1 MIISDIEY
9 EEEVSELATL
19 EGGRK
24 SKGGSPFP
32 YIFQSFFQSLS
43 LYPASSASV
52 INLGGTSI
60 GNTAISMNIFMPI
73 LISMGGY
80 GTSLFGGNYSVKGSS
95 PLSGFPFG
103 F

>member
-1 MIISDIEY
+1 MIITDIDYQENMN
-9 EEEVSELATL
+9 ELTPS
-19 EGGRK
+19 GGRK
-24 SKGGSPFP
+24 SKGMSPFP

-60 GNTAISMNIFMPI
+60 GNTAISMNIFMPV
-73 LISMGGY
+73 LIAMNGY
-80 GTSLFGGNYSVKGSS
+80 STSLFWGSYSRQGSS
-95 PLSGFPFG
+95 FFSGFPFG

>member
-9 EEEVSELATL
+9 LEEEHELAVL
-19 EGGRK
+19 GGRK
-24 SKGGSPFP
+24 SKNNNFFP

-60 GNTAISMNIFMPI
+60 GNTAISMNIFMPV
-73 LISMGGY
+73 LIAMNGY
-80 GTSLFGGNYSVKGSS
+80 GASLFGGSYSRRDSS
-95 PLSGFPFG
+95 FFSGFPFG

>member
-9 EEEVSELATL
+9 LEEEYDSTVLG
-19 EGGRK
+19 EGK
-24 SKGGSPFP
+24 SKNSNLFP

-60 GNTAISMNIFMPI
+60 GNTAVSMNIFMPV
-73 LISMGGY
+73 LIAMNGY
-80 GTSLFGGNYSVKGSS
+80 GASLFGGSYSRRGSGFF
-95 PLSGFPFG
+95 SGFPFS